1 MGGEGLR
8 PPTAPHR
15 SLRCRG
21 GALAPLP
28 PGGPQNRGAP
38 RGSIWAAAG
47 DARPVPSGH
56 PSRTS
61 AVTAALCPR
70 VCPPSRSRCSS
81 ANFVTP
87 LPTHTPVIFAG
98 LRRPHG
104 SVQGSGSVLMGS
116 PGSLRVRGGQ
126 WESPHHSSPWAL
138 SHPLMLTAGGC
149 PPTLRARGCPVGAS
163 APAHP
168 RVDTPSPPWVY
179 SCTQDLGILPWLA
192 PGRAKTSLWPFSFVS
207 ICAKLSQKPS
217 ARGFRLAPR
226 ACRNTREIR
235 PLAPGL

>member
-1 MGGEGLR
+1 MRGCGPQR
-8 PPTAPHR
+8 PRTAPSGAGGGHWLR
-15 SLRCRG
+15 SPWG
-21 GALAPLP
+21 VPKIGVPHGEASGQQLAM
-28 PGGPQNRGAP
+28 
-38 RGSIWAAAG
+38 
-47 DARPVPSGH
+47 PVPSGH
-56 PSRTS
+56 PSRTP

-104 SVQGSGSVLMGS
+104 SVQGSVSVLMGS